1 MPSFSFDHLAS
12 IYDSTRGFPDA
23 VTQQIT
29 QAIIEASHA
38 TPQTAFLEV
47 GVGTGRIAAPIALR
61 GHTFTGVDISTNML
75 ALLEEKLKAA
85 GWREEAGQPWG
96 SLPDEDAALTPLVHR
111 FASPE
116 HSGSMRLVLSDIT
129 QLPFRA
135 ASFDVVIGVHIFHL
149 VDGWQ
154 RAVEEAL
161 RVLRPGGMLLHCWD
175 DQPEQ
180 EGEKL
185 RPDREWRRIVR
196 ELGGT
201 TKRPGSPSE
210 QGIDE
215 FLSERGL
222 QIQRWEVATWTY
234 TTTPRQEISYI
245 ERRMGSR
252 TWMMSD
258 EIFAASIERL
268 WQWANAYY
276 GDELDVPYERKRR
289 FVISK
294 TLV

>member
-12 IYDSTRGFPDA
+12 IYDATRGFPDA
-23 VTQQIT
+23 IAQQIT
-29 QAIIEASHA
+29 QAVIEASNA

-47 GVGTGRIAAPIALR
+47 GVGTGRIAAPIAMR

-85 GWREEAGQPWG
+85 GWREEPEQPWG
-96 SLPDEDAALTPLVHR
+96 SLPDEDATLSPQMRR

-116 HSGSMRLVLSDIT
+116 KSGSMRLVRSDIT
-129 QLPFRA
+129 QLPFCT

-154 RAVEEAL
+154 RAIEETL

-175 DQPEQ
+175 GLVTQGEQ
-180 EGEKL
+180 RL
-185 RPDREWRRIVR
+185 RPDHEWRRIVH

-201 TKRPGSPSE
+201 TRRPGSPSE
-210 QGIDE
+210 QGVGE
-215 FLSERGL
+215 YLSARGL
-222 QIQRWEVATWTY
+222 QTQTSEAVTWTY
-234 TTTPRQEISYI
+234 TTTARREIEYI
-245 ERRMGSR
+245 AARMGST

-258 EIFAASIERL
+258 EIFATSIERL

-276 GDELDVPYERKRR
+276 GDTLDAPYARTRH
-289 FVISK
+289 FMIGK

>member
-12 IYDSTRGFPDA
+12 IYDATRGFPDA
-23 VTQQIT
+23 VTQQVT
-29 QAIIEASHA
+29 QAIIEASNA

-47 GVGTGRIAAPIALR
+47 GVGTGRIASPIALR

-75 ALLEEKLKAA
+75 TLLEEKLKAA
-85 GWREEAGQPWG
+85 GWREEPGQLWG
-96 SLPDEDAALTPLVHR
+96 SLPDEDTTLTPPVHR

-116 HSGSMRLVLSDIT
+116 HNGSMRLLLSDIT
-129 QLPFRA
+129 QLPFRT

-154 RAVEEAL
+154 RAIEEAL

-180 EGEKL
+180 EGQKQ
-185 RPDREWRRIVR
+185 RPDREWRKIVQ

-210 QGIDE
+210 QGVDE
-215 FLSERGL
+215 FLGARGL
-222 QIQRWEVATWTY
+222 QIQRWEAATWTY
-234 TTTPRQEISYI
+234 TTTPRQEIEYV
-245 ERRMGSR
+245 EQRLGSR